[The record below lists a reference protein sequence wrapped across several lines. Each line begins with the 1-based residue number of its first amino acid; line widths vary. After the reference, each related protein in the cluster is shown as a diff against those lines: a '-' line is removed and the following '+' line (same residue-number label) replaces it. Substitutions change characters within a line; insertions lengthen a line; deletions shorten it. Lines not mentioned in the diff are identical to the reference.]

1 MTTAVHRLTVRVSRE
16 HALDR
21 DVEVWYA
28 RPVDAPIRSGVSA
41 ETLTEL
47 REAVDGVKHF
57 ILDVSADTPV
67 EVDYQY
73 DLPGVS
79 PEVWQAHRELLAH
92 LDKAGLSAAD
102 RAALLAG

>member
-16 HALDR
+16 RALDR
-21 DVEVWYA
+21 DIEVWYA

-47 REAVDGVKHF
+47 RDAVNGVKHF
-57 ILDVSADTPV
+57 ILDVSADTAV

-73 DLPGVS
+73 D
-79 PEVWQAHRELLAH
+79 RELLAH
-92 LDKAGLSAAD
+92 LDEAGLSAAD

>member
-1 MTTAVHRLTVRVSRE
+1 MS
-16 HALDR
+16 
-21 DVEVWYA
+21 
-28 RPVDAPIRSGVSA
+28 S
-41 ETLTEL
+41 
-47 REAVDGVKHF
+47 
-57 ILDVSADTPV
+57 DTPV

-73 DLPGVS
+73 ELPGVS